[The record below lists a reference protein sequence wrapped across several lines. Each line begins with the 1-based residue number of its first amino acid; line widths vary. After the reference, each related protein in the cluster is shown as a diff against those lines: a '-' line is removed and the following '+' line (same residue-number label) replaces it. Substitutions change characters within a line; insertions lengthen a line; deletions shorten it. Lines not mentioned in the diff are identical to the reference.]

1 LACPAVIKLDQV
13 LETINNGIATL
24 DLVVI
29 ALYFITVLGIG
40 LWIASKTKTG
50 EDLFLGGRS
59 FGWGI
64 IGLSLFAS
72 NISTTTLI
80 GLSGAAYTTGIV
92 DSVYEWLS
100 GVPLIISAAIFVPLY
115 IKSRITTIPEFLELR
130 FDRRSRL
137 FFSAIT
143 IVTSILV
150 DTAGGLYAGS
160 LVLQIFFPD
169 LILWQTCLVLAVV
182 AGLYTAF
189 GGLKAVVYTD
199 AIQAIVLIV
208 GCSVLTYLMFERMD
222 FDWGKVI
229 ASAPEGH
236 FSVVRDLDHPS
247 LPWTGL
253 ILGVPILG
261 FWYWSTN
268 QYIVQ
273 RVLGAKDVRNARGGV
288 MLAGFLKIIP
298 LFIMVIPGA
307 MAISLLPGLENGD
320 QVLPRAILTILPVGM
335 VGLVLA
341 GLIAAIM
348 SSVDSTLNSAS
359 TLVVKDFIDSRGHRA
374 TMTSSMVDGKSVV
387 TDRRGSLTEA
397 KVVRYGRITTVIL
410 MLIAAFW
417 APMIQ
422 YFPGVWSYLQQMFSI
437 IVPPVVVVF
446 LVGVFYKRGN
456 GAGAFWTLVGGTA
469 LGVLLF
475 VLGQVDVWPFH
486 FTTNVGLMVAVSTV
500 IFVVVSEATPAPD
513 AAEIAELVYRPG
525 LLDADEGATG
535 LADWR
540 VQATLL
546 AVVMGS
552 LLAYFW

>member
-1 LACPAVIKLDQV
+1 
-13 LETINNGIATL
+13 LETINNGIATF
-24 DLVVI
+24 DLIII
-29 ALYFITVLGIG
+29 AIYFIVVLGIG
-40 LWIASKTKTG
+40 LWIARKTSTG
-50 EDLFLGGRS
+50 EDLFLGGRT

-72 NISTTTLI
+72 NISSTTLI
-80 GLSGAAYTTGIV
+80 GLSGAAYSTGIV

-100 GVPLIISAAIFVPLY
+100 GIPLIIAAAIFVPLY
-115 IKSRITTIPEFLELR
+115 LKSRITTIPEFLELR

-137 FFSAIT
+137 FFSGIT
-143 IVTSILV
+143 IFTSIVV

-160 LVLQIFFPD
+160 LVLQLFFPD
-169 LILWQTCLVLAVV
+169 LILWQTCFVLAII

-199 AIQAIVLIV
+199 AIQAIVLII
-208 GCSVLTYLMFERMD
+208 GCSVLTYMMFEKMD
-222 FDWGKVI
+222 FDWGAVI

-253 ILGVPILG
+253 LLGVPFLG
-261 FWYWSTN
+261 FWYWTTN

-273 RVLGAKDVRNARGGV
+273 RVLGAKDIKNARGGV

-320 QVLPRAILTILPVGM
+320 QVLPTAILTILPVGM

-359 TLVVKDFIDSRGHRA
+359 TLVVKDFIDSRGGGA
-374 TMTSSMVDGKSVV
+374 QVQNSVDGSAVARAAGGRLTDKQVV
-387 TDRRGSLTEA
+387 N
-397 KVVRYGRITTVIL
+397 YGRITTVIL
-410 MLIAAFW
+410 MLVAAVW

-422 YFPGVWSYLQQMFSI
+422 NFEGIWVYLQQMFSI

-456 GAGAFWTLVGGTA
+456 GDGAFWTLLAGTG
-469 LGVLLF
+469 LGIVLF
-475 VLGQVDVWPFH
+475 TLGQLELWPFH
-486 FTTNVGLMVAVSTV
+486 FTTNVGMMVGICTLIF
-500 IFVVVSEATPAPD
+500 IFVSRATVAPQY
-513 AAEIAELVYRPG
+513 EQIADLVYRPG
-525 LLDADEGATG
+525 LLAADEGATG

-540 VQATLL
+540 VQAVLL
-546 AVVMGS
+546 VALMGG

>member
-1 LACPAVIKLDQV
+1 MQSDIQTIKQNPT
-13 LETINNGIATL
+13 LETINNGIATF
-24 DLVVI
+24 DLIVI
-29 ALYFITVLGIG
+29 AIYFIVVLGIG
-40 LWIASKTKTG
+40 LWIARKTNTG
-50 EDLFLGGRS
+50 EDLFLGGRT

-72 NISTTTLI
+72 NISSTTLI
-80 GLSGAAYTTGIV
+80 GLSGAAYSTGIV

-100 GVPLIISAAIFVPLY
+100 GVPLIIAAAIFIPLY
-115 IKSRITTIPEFLELR
+115 LKSRITTIPEFLELR

-143 IVTSILV
+143 IFTSIVV

-160 LVLQIFFPD
+160 LVLQLFFPE
-169 LILWQTCLVLAVV
+169 LILWQTCFVLAVI

-199 AIQAIVLIV
+199 AIQAIVLII
-208 GCSVLTYLMFERMD
+208 GCSVLTYMMFEKMD
-222 FDWGKVI
+222 FDWGAVM

-236 FSVVRDLDHPS
+236 FSVVRDLDHPT

-253 ILGVPILG
+253 LLGVPFLG
-261 FWYWSTN
+261 FWYWTTN

-273 RVLGAKDVRNARGGV
+273 RVLGAKDIKNARGGV

-320 QVLPRAILTILPVGM
+320 QVLPTAILTILPVGM

-359 TLVVKDFIDSRGHRA
+359 TLVVKDFIDSSGHQGNSGRL
-374 TMTSSMVDGKSVV
+374 
-387 TDRRGSLTEA
+387 TDRQI
-397 KVVRYGRITTVIL
+397 VNYGRITTVIL
-410 MLIAAFW
+410 MLVAAVW

-422 YFPGVWSYLQQMFSI
+422 NFTGIWAYLQQMFSI

-456 GAGAFWTLVGGTA
+456 GDGAFWTLLAGTG
-469 LGVLLF
+469 LGVILF
-475 VLGQVDVWPFH
+475 LLGQFDLWPFH
-486 FTTNVGLMVAVSTV
+486 FTTNVGLMVGVCTLIFIGVSR
-500 IFVVVSEATPAPD
+500 ATAPPVYE
-513 AAEIAELVYRPG
+513 EIADLVYRPG
-525 LLDADEGATG
+525 LLDADDGATG

-540 VQATLL
+540 VQAVILTALMGGLL
-546 AVVMGS
+546 V
-552 LLAYFW
+552 YFW

>member
-1 LACPAVIKLDQV
+1 M
-13 LETINNGIATL
+13 ETFSTNNGIATF

-29 ALYFITVLGIG
+29 AVYFIAVLGIG
-40 LWIASKTKTG
+40 LWIANKTSTS
-50 EDLFLGGRS
+50 EDLFLGGRT

-80 GLSGAAYTTGIV
+80 GLSGAAYSTGIV

-100 GVPLIISAAIFVPLY
+100 GIPLIIAAAIFVPLY
-115 IKSRITTIPEFLELR
+115 IKSKITTIPEFLELR

-143 IVTSILV
+143 IFTSIVV

-160 LVLQIFFPD
+160 LVLQLFFPN
-169 LILWQTCLVLAVV
+169 LVLWQTCFVLALV

-199 AIQAIVLIV
+199 AIQAVVLIL
-208 GCSVLTYLMFERMD
+208 GCSVLTYMMFERMD
-222 FDWGKVI
+222 FDWSAVI

-236 FSVVRDLDHPS
+236 FSVVRDLDHPN

-253 ILGVPILG
+253 LLGVPFLG

-273 RVLGAKDVRNARGGV
+273 RVLGAKDVKNARGGV

-307 MAISLLPGLENGD
+307 MAISLLPGLDNGD
-320 QVLPRAILTILPVGM
+320 QVLPTAILTILPVGM

-359 TLVVKDFIDSRGHRA
+359 TLVVKDFIDSRGSGRLAAHDNLPDDGAAAQRA
-374 TMTSSMVDGKSVV
+374 GQTS
-387 TDRRGSLTEA
+387 SLTERQM
-397 KVVRYGRITTVIL
+397 VNYGRITTIVL
-410 MLIAAFW
+410 MVIAALW

-422 YFPGVWSYLQQMFSI
+422 NFSGIWAYLQQMFSI

-456 GAGAFWTLVGGTA
+456 GAGAFWTLVLGTGIGVA
-469 LGVLLF
+469 LFLA
-475 VLGQVDVWPFH
+475 GQFGLWPFH
-486 FTTNVGLMVAVSTV
+486 FTTNVGLMVGICTLIFIIVSRQ
-500 IFVVVSEATPAPD
+500 TPAPD
-513 AAEIAELVYRPG
+513 AARIADLVYRRE
-525 LLDADEGATG
+525 LLDSDEGATG

-540 VQATLL
+540 VQAALL
-546 AVVMGS
+546 TAIMGV
-552 LLAYFW
+552 LLVYFW

>member
-1 LACPAVIKLDQV
+1 MEDDFKIDQA
-13 LETINNGIATL
+13 LETVSNGIANL
-24 DLVVI
+24 DLIVI
-29 ALYFITVLGIG
+29 AVYFVVVLGIG
-40 LWIASKTKTG
+40 LWIASKTSTG
-50 EDLFLGGRS
+50 EDLFLGGRT

-80 GLSGAAYTTGIV
+80 GLSGAAYSTGIV

-100 GVPLIISAAIFVPLY
+100 GIPLIIAAAIFVPLY

-143 IVTSILV
+143 IFTSIVV

-160 LVLQIFFPD
+160 LVLQLFFPG
-169 LILWQTCLVLAVV
+169 LVLWQTCFVLAFV

-199 AIQAIVLIV
+199 AIQAVVLII

-222 FDWGKVI
+222 FDWGAVM

-236 FSVVRDLDHPS
+236 FSVVRDLDHPT

-253 ILGVPILG
+253 LLGVPFLG
-261 FWYWSTN
+261 FWYWTTN

-273 RVLGAKDVRNARGGV
+273 RVLGAKDVKNARGGV

-320 QVLPRAILTILPVGM
+320 QVLPTAILTILPVGM

-359 TLVVKDFIDSRGHRA
+359 TLVVKDFLDSGGGGARVQG
-374 TMTSSMVDGKSVV
+374 TLDGNVSG
-387 TDRRGSLTEA
+387 GSAGGRLTERQ
-397 KVVRYGRITTVIL
+397 VVNYGRLTTVIL
-410 MLIAAFW
+410 MVVAALW

-422 YFPGVWSYLQQMFSI
+422 NFSGIWTYLQQMFSI

-456 GAGAFWTLVGGTA
+456 GAGAFWTLVIGTG

-475 VLGQVDVWPFH
+475 VLGQLNVWPYH
-486 FTTNVGLMVAVSTV
+486 FTTNVGLMVGVCTFLFVLFSQSTPAQ
-500 IFVVVSEATPAPD
+500 SEA
-513 AAEIAELVYRPG
+513 EIGDLVYRPG
-525 LLDADEGATG
+525 LLDPEDGATG

-540 VQATLL
+540 VQAVIL
-546 AVVMGS
+546 VMLMGG